1 VDTAN
6 DFRLLVAEDA
16 VARLERRIRQWGMPW
31 PVNKSKALELVER
44 ARKAL
49 LRLKYSF
56 LPSEMIL
63 ESEELKTIVDSAVQL
78 RGLIFPEVMPK
89 LEGSRRMALA
99 EIRYSLIIL
108 LGLPNRIRLGEDNHP
123 EWAIDVVGV
132 KVTRVE
138 ELRGASNLYYTRA
151 AAGNIAFTIVTN
163 LREIREGEVR
173 AAAILPPVEF
183 HGVIS
188 EAMYASE
195 PLEEK
200 YLGKRVPRRLLS
212 PEVKAQVI
220 RLVSGK

>member
-1 VDTAN
+1 MDTAN

-31 PVNKSKALELVER
+31 PVNKSKALELVEQ

-56 LPSEMIL
+56 LPSKMIL
-63 ESEELKTIVDSAVQL
+63 ENEELKTIVDSAVQL
-78 RGLIFPEVMPK
+78 RGLIFPEVLPK

-99 EIRYSLIIL
+99 EIRYSLSIL

-138 ELRGASNLYYTRA
+138 ELKGATNLYYTRA
-151 AAGNIAFTIVTN
+151 AAGNVAFTIVTN

-173 AAAILPPVEF
+173 AAAVLP
-183 HGVIS
+183 
-188 EAMYASE
+188 
-195 PLEEK
+195 
-200 YLGKRVPRRLLS
+200 
-212 PEVKAQVI
+212 Q
-220 RLVSGK
+220 